1 MCLQDNNAKTV
12 KPAKAA
18 APKKKEESSD
28 SSESDSESD
37 SDSDEPE
44 KPTDAAKMPLATDK
58 KNRQVWFLLLV
69 PLTHFIK
76 HILI

>member
-18 APKKKEESSD
+18 APKNKEESSD

-37 SDSDEPE
+37 SDSDEVGHPI
-44 KPTDAAKMPLATDK
+44 
-58 KNRQVWFLLLV
+58 
-69 PLTHFIK
+69 FIYSC
-76 HILI
+76 